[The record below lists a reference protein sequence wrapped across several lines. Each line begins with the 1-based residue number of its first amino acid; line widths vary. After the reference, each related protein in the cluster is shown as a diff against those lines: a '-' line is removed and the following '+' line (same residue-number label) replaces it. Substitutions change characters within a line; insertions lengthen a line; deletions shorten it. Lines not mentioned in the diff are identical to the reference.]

1 MLVSLLL
8 LFLKPPTSGR
18 SEYIWCFIQKLGEK
32 EWIRKRKENQ
42 REPRR
47 RRRQGHL
54 VNSVLLLAV
63 CFIVWR
69 LSSSPMVVLAL
80 LCIPIPGVVESWK
93 WMDGRRRPPFRFRSN
108 SNRQHGKDCWDWDY
122 YWANRVKS
130 QANRPANDSTAR
142 YKSWFSIN
150 YCEHHSLAAQV
161 CRRWEC
167 FGWWL
172 DGWPRRNP
180 DSRSTKSIVSICCL
194 NEAPLLVSP

>member
-1 MLVSLLL
+1 VKRNE
-8 LFLKPPTSGR
+8 F
-18 SEYIWCFIQKLGEK
+18 EK
-32 EWIRKRKENQ
+32 EKKTKESQ
-42 REPRR
+42 DDDADK
-47 RRRQGHL
+47 GMHL

-142 YKSWFSIN
+142 YKS
-150 YCEHHSLAAQV
+150 
-161 CRRWEC
+161 
-167 FGWWL
+167 
-172 DGWPRRNP
+172 
-180 DSRSTKSIVSICCL
+180 
-194 NEAPLLVSP
+194 